1 MRLVAGVDIAVVAH
15 ALRRVVLQSIG
26 VSAILSASLVCY
38 IPLAQGPARQPKLA
52 LYGRTDYAAMLR
64 REPTRIEM
72 KSEDLEEFD
81 RFQAQQKK
89 AAKEEAGAP
98 ESKQDD
104 ARKAAREGRIGLR
117 SDSY

>member
-1 MRLVAGVDIAVVAH
+1 MMDLCIPSVLHAASPQPAPGPPQSKRLI
-15 ALRRVVLQSIG
+15 
-26 VSAILSASLVCY
+26 
-38 IPLAQGPARQPKLA
+38 
-52 LYGRTDYAAMLR
+52 AMLR

-89 AAKEEAGAP
+89 AAKAEDAGAP

-104 ARKAAREGRIGLR
+104 ARKAAREDRIGLR

>member
-1 MRLVAGVDIAVVAH
+1 MPSVLHTASSQTSAKQKSRCTGARIKGV
-15 ALRRVVLQSIG
+15 L
-26 VSAILSASLVCY
+26 
-38 IPLAQGPARQPKLA
+38 
-52 LYGRTDYAAMLR
+52 TAMLR

-89 AAKEEAGAP
+89 AAKEDAGAP
-98 ESKQDD
+98 ESKADD
-104 ARKAAREGRIGLR
+104 ARKAAREDRIGLR

>member
-1 MRLVAGVDIAVVAH
+1 
-15 ALRRVVLQSIG
+15 
-26 VSAILSASLVCY
+26 
-38 IPLAQGPARQPKLA
+38 
-52 LYGRTDYAAMLR
+52 MLR

-89 AAKEEAGAP
+89 AAKAEDAGAP

-104 ARKAAREGRIGLR
+104 RKAAREDRIGLR

>member
-1 MRLVAGVDIAVVAH
+1 
-15 ALRRVVLQSIG
+15 
-26 VSAILSASLVCY
+26 
-38 IPLAQGPARQPKLA
+38 
-52 LYGRTDYAAMLR
+52 MLR
-64 REPTRIEM
+64 REPMRIEM

-89 AAKEEAGAP
+89 AAKSEEAGAP

-117 SDSY
+117 SDSPNY

>member
-1 MRLVAGVDIAVVAH
+1 MT
-15 ALRRVVLQSIG
+15 
-26 VSAILSASLVCY
+26 
-38 IPLAQGPARQPKLA
+38 LARNQRGSQKKV
-52 LYGRTDYAAMLR
+52 LYGRTHRNGGKAGPPQSKRLTALLR

-117 SDSY
+117 SDSPNY

>member
-1 MRLVAGVDIAVVAH
+1 
-15 ALRRVVLQSIG
+15 
-26 VSAILSASLVCY
+26 
-38 IPLAQGPARQPKLA
+38 
-52 LYGRTDYAAMLR
+52 MLR

-89 AAKEEAGAP
+89 AAKALEEDSGAP

-104 ARKAAREGRIGLR
+104 RKAAREGRIGLR
-117 SDSY
+117 SDSPNY

>member
-1 MRLVAGVDIAVVAH
+1 MFSAALAAFRRRIRFFLGMPSVLPAASPKTTQQKKASCTGARIKGV
-15 ALRRVVLQSIG
+15 L
-26 VSAILSASLVCY
+26 
-38 IPLAQGPARQPKLA
+38 
-52 LYGRTDYAAMLR
+52 TAMLR

-89 AAKEEAGAP
+89 AAKEDAGAP